1 MIANVTAH
9 FSQKEFAGT
18 VVGIELVNEAFVTIP
33 IQVVKDYY
41 LQGYEIV
48 KANGDNMAVIIGDSF
63 RFGAW
68 NDFMFPP
75 HYRHVW
81 IDTHIYQVF
90 DSSRLSMTWSQHLT
104 QTCKL
109 NK

>member
-1 MIANVTAH
+1 
-9 FSQKEFAGT
+9 
-18 VVGIELVNEAFVTIP
+18 
-33 IQVVKDYY
+33 VVKDYY

-48 KANGDNMAVIIGDSF
+48 KQYGDTMAVIIGDSF

-81 IDTHIYQVF
+81 IDTHIYQV
-90 DSSRLSMTWSQHLT
+90 RK
-104 QTCKL
+104 QTTEHTNERGTCVL
-109 NK
+109 QCNA